1 MPKDRDSKNSPE
13 LLSALESIKGLL
25 EQSES
30 KLSAARE
37 NLKLAKA
44 TSTTPGNVRPTVSSE
59 PVVPVLDDVVT
70 RLDDELDEEDLPL
83 LDDDDVPVLEDDDV
97 PVLDSFLDTEP
108 AGVPEAVPL
117 LQPTGHS
124 TEEIQFYLDQLH
136 RQLEKELRNTLMR
149 TVVNIETEIKR
160 TLTEQIQQL
169 KEEIEQAGRD

>member
-1 MPKDRDSKNSPE
+1 MPKDRDSKDSPE

-44 TSTTPGNVRPTVSSE
+44 TSSPPSIARPPVSSE
-59 PVVPVLDDVVT
+59 PVVPVLDDVVA

-83 LDDDDVPVLEDDDV
+83 LEDDDV
-97 PVLDSFLDTEP
+97 PVLDSFLDAEP
-108 AGVPEAVPL
+108 DIIPEEVPL
-117 LQPTGHS
+117 LQPTGYS
-124 TEEIQFYLDQLH
+124 TEEIQTYLDQLH

-160 TLTEQIQQL
+160 TLTEQIQKL

>member
-1 MPKDRDSKNSPE
+1 MPKDTDSQDSPE

-37 NLKLAKA
+37 NLKMAKSK
-44 TSTTPGNVRPTVSSE
+44 TSSPGIVRPSVSSE
-59 PVVPVLDDVVT
+59 PVVPVLDDVVA
-70 RLDDELDEEDLPL
+70 RLEDDFDEEDLPL
-83 LDDDDVPVLEDDDV
+83 LEDDDEV

-108 AGVPEAVPL
+108 AVTPEEVPL
-117 LQPTGHS
+117 LQPAGYS
-124 TEEIQFYLDQLH
+124 TDEIQAYLDQLH

-160 TLTEQIQQL
+160 TLTEQIEKL
-169 KEEIEQAGRD
+169 KEEIEQAGRED